1 MYRFKA
7 SDIGLGFA
15 VQGGFFGRDPEPV
28 SKNPLLF
35 LGVPA
40 GGHCLPGRVVLPV
53 VAYPTYTWPRGQ
65 VDTPRSLA
73 K

>member
-7 SDIGLGFA
+7 SEIGVGFA

-40 GGHCLPGRVVLPV
+40 EGHCLPARVAVLLV
-53 VAYPTYTWPRGQ
+53 VAYPTFAWPYE
-65 VDTPRSLA
+65 
-73 K
+73 